1 MPTGGDILSTPT
13 NELRN
18 FRDFLSQKLSNGGA
32 ELSPEEA
39 LDEWRTGHPEIQ
51 AEDDVAAI
59 QEALDD
65 LAGGEQPVL
74 FEEFDKKFRAKHQLP
89 ARP

>member
-1 MPTGGDILSTPT
+1 MSAPT

-39 LDEWRTGHPEIQ
+39 LDEWRTGHPES
-51 AEDDVAAI
+51 EDDDVAAI

-65 LAGGEQPVL
+65 LAGGERPVP